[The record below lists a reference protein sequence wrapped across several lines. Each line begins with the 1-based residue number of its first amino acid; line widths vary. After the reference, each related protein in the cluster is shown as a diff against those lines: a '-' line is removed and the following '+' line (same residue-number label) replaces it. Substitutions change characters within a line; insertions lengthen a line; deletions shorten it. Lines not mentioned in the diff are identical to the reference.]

1 MSLASGLGPA
11 LFPPK
16 LVHRAEVT
24 EAGLKVYDTI
34 LQSPIRVFLLI
45 ENRLLREALTRLLRK
60 RSDIL
65 IVGHGSLA
73 DISHSMVVDSNC
85 SVLVLDFAD
94 ANWLPIRF
102 FNNHP
107 CPAPGRFHAL
117 LVGMENDT
125 AQFLNAIRA
134 GASGYMLKD
143 ASASE
148 VVAAV
153 RATVRGEATC
163 TPRLCAAL
171 FNLVSQLPEAVSATP
186 AATPPSLT
194 LRQRQLVN
202 LLAKGLTN
210 KEIAAQLN
218 LSEFTIRN
226 HIHRILKL
234 VDVHTRREAVS
245 AVLNR
250 VN

>member
-1 MSLASGLGPA
+1 MQ
-11 LFPPK
+11 
-16 LVHRAEVT
+16 
-24 EAGLKVYDTI
+24 DTI
-34 LQSPIRVFLLI
+34 LLSPVRVFLLI
-45 ENRLLREALTRLLRK
+45 ENRLLREALTRLLRR

-65 IVGHGSLA
+65 IVGQGNLVEVT
-73 DISHSMVVDSNC
+73 HSMVVESNC
-85 SVLVLDFAD
+85 SVLVLDSTD
-94 ANWLPIRF
+94 PNWLPVRF

-107 CPAPGRFHAL
+107 CPAPGRFRAL
-117 LVGMENDT
+117 VVGMESDT

-143 ASASE
+143 ASANE
-148 VVAAV
+148 FVAAV

-171 FNLVSQLPEAVSATP
+171 FNLVSQLPEQVPLT
-186 AATPPSLT
+186 AAGMPLNLT

-210 KEIAAQLN
+210 KEIAADLN
-218 LSEFTIRN
+218 LSEFTVRN

-234 VDVHTRREAVS
+234 ADVRTRREAVGV
-245 AVLNR
+245 VLSR

>member
-1 MSLASGLGPA
+1 
-11 LFPPK
+11 
-16 LVHRAEVT
+16 VH
-24 EAGLKVYDTI
+24 DTI
-34 LQSPIRVFLLI
+34 LLSPSRVFLLI

-60 RSDIL
+60 RGDIL
-65 IVGHGSLA
+65 IVGQGNR
-73 DISHSMVVDSNC
+73 DDVTHSMVAETSC

-94 ANWLPIRF
+94 PDWLPVRF
-102 FNNHP
+102 YTNHP
-107 CPAPGRFHAL
+107 CPAPGRFRAL
-117 LVGMENDT
+117 LVGMESDA

-153 RATVRGEATC
+153 RATMRGEATC

-171 FNLVSQLPEAVSATP
+171 FNLVSQLPQPMSQP
-186 AATPPSLT
+186 AATVPPNLT
-194 LRQRQLVN
+194 LRQRELVN

-210 KEIAAQLN
+210 KEIAAHLN
-218 LSEFTIRN
+218 LSEFTVRN

-234 VDVHTRREAVS
+234 ADVHTRRDAVR
-245 AVLNR
+245 AVLGL

>member
-1 MSLASGLGPA
+1 M
-11 LFPPK
+11 
-16 LVHRAEVT
+16 H
-24 EAGLKVYDTI
+24 DTI
-34 LQSPIRVFLLI
+34 LLSPIRVYLLI
-45 ENRLLREALTRLLRK
+45 ENRLLREALTRLLGK
-60 RSDIL
+60 RSDML
-65 IVGHGSLA
+65 IVGQGNRDEVTPSIVA
-73 DISHSMVVDSNC
+73 ECKC

-94 ANWLPIRF
+94 PNWLPVRF
-102 FNNHP
+102 FSNYP
-107 CPAPGRFHAL
+107 CPTPGRFRAL
-117 LVGMENDT
+117 LVGMENDA

-163 TPRLCAAL
+163 TPRLCTTL
-171 FNLVSQLPEAVSATP
+171 FNLVAQLPEQVPATP
-186 AATPPSLT
+186 ATTPPNLT

-210 KEIAAQLN
+210 KEIAAHLN
-218 LSEFTIRN
+218 LSEFTVRN

-245 AVLNR
+245 VVLSR

>member
-1 MSLASGLGPA
+1 MP
-11 LFPPK
+11 
-16 LVHRAEVT
+16 
-24 EAGLKVYDTI
+24 DTI
-34 LQSPIRVFLLI
+34 LPSPSRVFLLI

-60 RSDIL
+60 RGDIL
-65 IVGHGSLA
+65 IVGQGNRD
-73 DISHSMVVDSNC
+73 DITHSMVAETSC

-94 ANWLPIRF
+94 PDWLPVRF
-102 FNNHP
+102 YTNHP
-107 CPAPGRFHAL
+107 CPAPGRFRAL
-117 LVGMENDT
+117 LVGMESDA

-153 RATVRGEATC
+153 RATMRGEATC

-171 FNLVSQLPEAVSATP
+171 FNLVSQLPQPISAP
-186 AATPPSLT
+186 AAVVPPNLT
-194 LRQRQLVN
+194 LRQRELVN

-210 KEIAAQLN
+210 KEIAAHLN
-218 LSEFTIRN
+218 LSEFTVRN

-234 VDVHTRREAVS
+234 ADVRTRRDAVR
-245 AVLNR
+245 AVLGL

>member
-1 MSLASGLGPA
+1 LQES
-11 LFPPK
+11 
-16 LVHRAEVT
+16 
-24 EAGLKVYDTI
+24 I

-45 ENRLLREALTRLLRK
+45 ENRLLREALMRLLRR

-65 IVGHGSLA
+65 IVGQGNLEEVN
-73 DISHSMVVDSNC
+73 HSMVVESNC
-85 SVLVLDFAD
+85 SVLVLDSAD
-94 ANWLPIRF
+94 PNWLPIRF

-107 CPAPGRFHAL
+107 CPAPNRFHAL

-125 AQFLNAIRA
+125 AQFLNAVRA

-143 ASASE
+143 ASACE

-153 RATVRGEATC
+153 RAAVRREATC
-163 TPRLCAAL
+163 PPRLCAAL
-171 FNLVSQLPEAVSATP
+171 FMLVSQLPQQVSATP
-186 AATPPSLT
+186 AATSSNLT

-218 LSEFTIRN
+218 LSEFTVRN

-234 VDVHTRREAVS
+234 VDVRTRREAVR
-245 AVLNR
+245 AVLSG